1 MEHLPNNGWQAMGKL
16 YDWAI
21 TQQLSLA
28 ERAIYMAIARRTV
41 GYRQYTSELT
51 SYAQLAE
58 FSNVSID
65 AVKRLMPKLI
75 QSGFIIKIATNQIA
89 HTGKLPYRYQ
99 LNMQLPGFPNLGTLR
114 SNRTEVLPKRNIAQL
129 LPLPPVSDYIVH
141 SKQITLLANLDAAK
155 RKLLSDRGQLIHP
168 TEEQLLSYLNSKEL
182 LYASKTISNTDS

>member
-1 MEHLPNNGWQAMGKL
+1 MEHLPNNGWQALGKL
-16 YDWAI
+16 TMWI
-21 TQQLSLA
+21 LPQLQGNHLSVYL
-28 ERAIYMAIARRTV
+28 AIARRTV

-58 FSNVSID
+58 FTGVSIPTI
-65 AVKRLMPKLI
+65 KRVMPDLI
-75 QSGFIIKIATNQIA
+75 QSQYIIKIATNQVA
-89 HTGKLPYRYQ
+89 HAGKLPYRYQ

-114 SNRTEVLPKRNIAQL
+114 SNRTEVLPKRNITQL
-129 LPLPPVSDYIVH
+129 LPLPPVTDYIMH
-141 SKQITLLANLDAAK
+141 SKQVILLANLDAAK

>member
-1 MEHLPNNGWQAMGKL
+1 MEHLPNNGWQALGKL
-16 YDWAI
+16 TMWI
-21 TQQLSLA
+21 LPQLQGNHLSVYL
-28 ERAIYMAIARRTV
+28 AIARRTV

-58 FSNVSID
+58 FTNVSID

-75 QSGFIIKIATNQIA
+75 QSGFIIKIATNQVA

-114 SNRTEVLPKRNIAQL
+114 SNRTEVLPKRNVTQL
-129 LPLPPVSDYIVH
+129 LPLPSVSDYIIH

-168 TEEQLLSYLNSKEL
+168 TEEQLLSFLNSKEL
-182 LYASKTISNTDS
+182 LYASTTIPITDS